1 MFSRRILSNQMKCW
15 ANLDS
20 KSKEKRNTLDQV
32 GFRRP
37 RGPSHKPDFTFP
49 QGPAAALRTPRVSW
63 DCIGGRLLVYPA
75 VPHTK
80 KCRTDGELGG
90 VVVVVVVKHTSNGIS
105 ENLENRTQSTI
116 DKHSK
121 SHADWNLG
129 TGITPSPSS
138 FPEAP
143 VTWGSTP
150 RASSFRPKGK
160 PARLRSDTA

>member
-1 MFSRRILSNQMKCW
+1 MKCW

-20 KSKEKRNTLDQV
+20 KSKEKCNTLDQV

-63 DCIGGRLLVYPA
+63 DCTGGRLLIYPA
-75 VPHTK
+75 VPHTE
-80 KCRTDGELGG
+80 KCHTDGEWGRGAGG
-90 VVVVVVVKHTSNGIS
+90 KYKHTSNGIS

-116 DKHSK
+116 YKHSK
-121 SHADWNLG
+121 SHEDWNLG
-129 TGITPSPSS
+129 MGITPSPSS

-143 VTWGSTP
+143 VTWGSRP
-150 RASSFRPKGK
+150 RASSFPDSRASLPG
-160 PARLRSDTA
+160 

>member
-20 KSKEKRNTLDQV
+20 KSKEKCNTLDQV

-49 QGPAAALRTPRVSW
+49 PQGPAAALRTPQGLLGPHWRKTARIPCCPTHRKMPYGWGVGA
-63 DCIGGRLLVYPA
+63 GGKY
-75 VPHTK
+75 T
-80 KCRTDGELGG
+80 
-90 VVVVVVVKHTSNGIS
+90 HTSKGIS

-116 DKHSK
+116 YKHSK

-143 VTWGSTP
+143 VTWGSRP
-150 RASSFRPKGK
+150 RASSF
-160 PARLRSDTA
+160 SDPRASLPG